1 MTIDTTALLLF
12 LAGMCAGATLTI
24 QLFLLPDVISA
35 IRLIRFYRRTR
46 DRRQATQL
54 WLDDEL
60 IRRHR
65 RTR

>member
-24 QLFLLPDVISA
+24 QIVLLPNVVSA

-46 DRRQATQL
+46 DRRRALQL
-54 WLDDEL
+54 WQDDEL

-65 RTR
+65 RTH